1 MTGLRVIT
9 VVGDAELEADIAA
22 SLGNQEVDIVL
33 RCVERS
39 EVLAAIRAGA
49 VDGMILAGPAPWID
63 AQCIA
68 EARSAGIGIAAVPR
82 DRLDVEQ
89 FLTLGVIAMPSGS
102 PASDVLAALSPS
114 GTSEPADS
122 MSPTGEG
129 RLFVVWGPK
138 GAPGRSTVAIELA
151 SAMASVEPLTLLV
164 DADPYGGDLKQLLG
178 VVDDIPSIVWA
189 ARAAAKG
196 QLQRKSITSELR
208 RAGRDGPVLLPG
220 IPRPELWTDVSG
232 YGWTELLG
240 QLRGMFR
247 NVVIDVG
254 FCLEPSHVAGF
265 DPEDGRNRIARMS
278 VASADQII
286 AVMSAEPIGIKN
298 MAAAIGTLDE
308 IAGSEQVMLVANRLR
323 SGSERE
329 VTAIVAKHMKRT
341 LSATIPYEPA
351 AVLEAL
357 DNARAISEQ
366 VPGSRVVAA
375 VREIAARCGAP
386 IRPRGLL
393 HRMAGRSR

>member
-1 MTGLRVIT
+1 MTDLRVIT
-9 VVGDAELEADIAA
+9 VVGDPQLEADLAA
-22 SLGNQEVDIVL
+22 AMGGQDVDIVL

-49 VDGMILAGPAPWID
+49 VEGMILAGPAPWVD

-68 EARSAGIGIAAVPR
+68 EARSAGIQIAAVPR

-89 FLTLGVIAMPSGS
+89 FLSLGVIAMPSGS
-102 PASDVLAALSPS
+102 PASDVLAVLRPSGACGPSTSVSPS
-114 GTSEPADS
+114 G
-122 MSPTGEG
+122 MG
-129 RLFVVWGPK
+129 RVFAVWGPK

-151 SAMASVEPLTLLV
+151 AAMASVEPLTLLV

-178 VVDDIPSIVWA
+178 VVDDVPSIVWA

-196 QLQRKSITSELR
+196 QLQMESITSELR

-220 IPRPELWTDVSG
+220 IPRPELWSDVSV
-232 YGWTELLG
+232 YGWTELLSRS
-240 QLRGMFR
+240 RGLFR

-254 FCLEPSHVAGF
+254 FCLEPGHVAGF
-265 DPEDGRNRIARMS
+265 DPEDGRNRITRTS
-278 VASADQII
+278 VSSADQVI
-286 AVMSAEPIGIKN
+286 AVMGAEPIGIKN
-298 MAAAIGTLDE
+298 MAVAIGALDE
-308 IAGSEQVMLVANRLR
+308 IAGSERVMLVANRVR
-323 SGSERE
+323 AGSERE
-329 VTAIVAKHMKRT
+329 VSALVAQHMKRT
-341 LSATIPYEPA
+341 LATTIPYEPA

-357 DNARAISEQ
+357 DSSRAVTEQ

>member
-1 MTGLRVIT
+1 MTDLRVIT
-9 VVGDAELEADIAA
+9 VVGDPQLEADIAA
-22 SLGNQEVDIVL
+22 SLGSQEVDVVL

-68 EARSAGIGIAAVPR
+68 EARAAGIEIAAVPR

-102 PASDVLAALSPS
+102 PASEVLATLRSSEA
-114 GTSEPADS
+114 SEPAKS
-122 MSPTGEG
+122 IGPVGVG

-151 SAMASVEPLTLLV
+151 AAMASVEPLTLLI

-196 QLQRKSITSELR
+196 QLERESITSELR

-220 IPRPELWTDVSG
+220 LPRPELWSDVST

-240 QLRGMFR
+240 QLKGMFR

-254 FCLEPSHVAGF
+254 FCLEPGHVAGF
-265 DPEDGRNRIARMS
+265 DPEDGRNRMARMS
-278 VASADQII
+278 VASADQVI

-298 MAAAIGTLDE
+298 MTAAIGQLDE
-308 IAGSEQVMLVANRLR
+308 ITGRDKVMLVANRLR

-329 VTAIVAKHMKRT
+329 VSAIVAQHLKRT

-351 AVLEAL
+351 VVSEAL
-357 DNARAISEQ
+357 NNLRSITEQ
-366 VPGSRVVAA
+366 VPGSRVVEA

-386 IRPRGLL
+386 VRPRGLL